1 MFVCVFIYM
10 KKIVISQLN
19 SKTKTMKKYILLL
32 FTFSSIMI
40 TAQNSGGPGPYG
52 YSWYNS
58 DHATRPANY
67 NWIDIEAPE
76 NYVDGLGDDNIVGPF
91 NVAPAFDYYWYSVD
105 KIWIGSNG
113 YVGFKVRTNVCSCF

>member
-1 MFVCVFIYM
+1 M

-76 NYVDGLGDDNIVGPF
+76 NYVDGLGDDNIVVSFPIENF
-91 NVAPAFDYYWYSVD
+91 KFYWYGNSFFF
-105 KIWIGSNG
+105 INSNI
-113 YVGFKVRTNVCSCF
+113 